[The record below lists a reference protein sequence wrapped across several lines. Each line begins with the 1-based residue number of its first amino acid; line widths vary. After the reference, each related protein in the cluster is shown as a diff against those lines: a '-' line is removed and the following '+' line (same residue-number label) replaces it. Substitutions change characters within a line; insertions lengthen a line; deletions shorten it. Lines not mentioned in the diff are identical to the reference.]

1 MLRTFILTPFIFCFI
16 IFQSIAQKPNENY
29 QYHIHSAASPVKI
42 DGVADDPAWSA
53 AETAKDFFMITPMD
67 TSFSRA
73 LTDVKMCYD
82 KHNLYILV
90 VNYKPIQGSLI
101 VESLK
106 RDFAFGKNDNFL
118 LFMDTFDD
126 KTNGFSFGANAA
138 GAPWDGQQG
147 DGGTVDL
154 SWDNKWVSSV
164 KNEDDKWVWEAAIP
178 FKSIRYKPG
187 ITRWGINFS
196 RQDLTISEK
205 SSWAPVPRQ
214 FPSASLAYTGV
225 LVWDVPPPIRD
236 RTFR

>member
-1 MLRTFILTPFIFCFI
+1 
-16 IFQSIAQKPNENY
+16 
-29 QYHIHSAASPVKI
+29 
-42 DGVADDPAWSA
+42 
-53 AETAKDFFMITPMD
+53 
-67 TSFSRA
+67 
-73 LTDVKMCYD
+73 
-82 KHNLYILV
+82 
-90 VNYKPIQGSLI
+90 
-101 VESLK
+101 
-106 RDFAFGKNDNFL
+106 
-118 LFMDTFDD
+118 MDTFDD

-214 FPSASLAYTGV
+214 FPSLRSPTRACSCGMFRH
-225 LVWDVPPPIRD
+225 PIRD
-236 RTFR
+236 RTFP